1 MTMTGE
7 REQIDHLKA
16 LITQV
21 VEEGSIRDHDSMGV
35 QVGEGETLV
44 YANMDIP
51 SNRVGALIGRGGE
64 NITRL
69 QADSGAR
76 LQLIQDESM
85 GELKVSATPN
95 VQSFLH
101 IHTTL
106 QVLSGRTLVCAS
118 SMMMSKSHRYG
129 ILISFIH
136 THFITCTDT
145 R

>member
-35 QVGEGETLV
+35 QVGEGETLI

-51 SNRVGALIGRGGE
+51 ANRVGALIGRGGE

-69 QADSGAR
+69 QAESGAR

-85 GELKVSATPN
+85 GELKVSATP
-95 VQSFLH
+95 
-101 IHTTL
+101 TL
-106 QVLSGRTLVCAS
+106 
-118 SMMMSKSHRYG
+118 
-129 ILISFIH
+129 
-136 THFITCTDT
+136 
-145 R
+145 